1 MRSRETDANVMA
13 ALKAMAERQDAAE
26 REVSALR
33 QTVKDLETRLAEA
46 SGLRGT
52 DKQAPGSE
60 LTAAEAEV
68 AAGEKSDAIAGETMA
83 VIAAAATAFAGE
95 NVRLR
100 SVSMLPAAQ
109 EAVSAWSQQGRAVVQ
124 TSHNLRSR

>member
-26 REVSALR
+26 RELSALR

-52 DKQAPGSE
+52 ETSMPG
-60 LTAAEAEV
+60 
-68 AAGEKSDAIAGETMA
+68 KD
-83 VIAAAATAFAGE
+83 
-95 NVRLR
+95 
-100 SVSMLPAAQ
+100 SVMLP
-109 EAVSAWSQQGRAVVQ
+109 
-124 TSHNLRSR
+124 NRSMMMLA

>member
-1 MRSRETDANVMA
+1 
-13 ALKAMAERQDAAE
+13 
-26 REVSALR
+26 
-33 QTVKDLETRLAEA
+33 
-46 SGLRGT
+46 
-52 DKQAPGSE
+52 
-60 LTAAEAEV
+60 
-68 AAGEKSDAIAGETMA
+68 MA

-100 SVSMLPAAQ
+100 SVSMLPTAQ